1 MNIFGI
7 LFSLLM
13 NIILPSDLLLPFSYD
28 LNSST
33 LISVSNTE
41 IDLTFGIEFNSKV
54 SQQPISLTSV
64 SSLPGLIVQCG
75 F

>member
-1 MNIFGI
+1 
-7 LFSLLM
+7 M

-33 LISVSNTE
+33 LIRVSNTE
-41 IDLTFGIEFNSKV
+41 IDLIFGIELNSKV
-54 SQQPISLTSV
+54 SKQPISLTSV
-64 SSLPGLIVQCG
+64 SSLPGLIVECG